1 MNTEFEVSLKDLT
14 PQDLLTFGLN
24 AVAYLRPAVVNGQ
37 SIYAIHAAD
46 GSQLAL
52 VANRDIGLAA
62 MHEHDL
68 EPVWL
73 Q

>member
-1 MNTEFEVSLKDLT
+1 MNTAFDTSLKNLT
-14 PQDLLTFGLN
+14 QQDLLTFGLN
-24 AVAYLRPAVVNGQ
+24 AVAYLRPAMVNGQ

-62 MHEHDL
+62 MHEHEL